1 MSHGNGWYGFALDLE
16 GTKKCLAGLQEARQ
30 RSERPQELGD
40 LEISI
45 GPCVRLDLDTVK
57 RFADLGVQRL
67 ILLPRRVSDTEL
79 LSLTLSE
86 GDMVDF
92 VNQTG
97 DTLIGRV

>member
-40 LEISI
+40 LGISI
-45 GPCVRLDLDTVK
+45 GPRVRLDLDTVK